1 MQQLNYT
8 RLHILMQSF
17 RQRFL
22 ATGVS
27 LLAVTTLAV
36 DACRGREATAPPV
49 ARPSVTVN
57 RDKAPLGSPV
67 EITYKF
73 VVANDAKI
81 DGNYRVMLHVLDAD
95 EEMIWTDDHDPPVAT
110 SEWKPGQTVEY
121 TRTVFI
127 PIYPYIGETTL
138 QIGLYSPTKRLPLE
152 GEDSGQRG
160 YKVGKLQLQPQTANV
175 FTVFKDGW
183 HPAEAA
189 ERNGAVEWQWTK
201 KQATLAFRNPKKDSI
216 FYLDLD
222 NPGGPFNEPQQVRV
236 TLGDQL
242 IEGFQITPG
251 KQVLKK
257 IPITAAQLGE
267 ADMAELVIAVDK
279 TFVPAVVTNG
289 ASKDPRELGVRVF
302 HAVIAPTS

>member
-8 RLHILMQSF
+8 WRHEQMQSI
-17 RQRFL
+17 RPRFF

-27 LLAVTTLAV
+27 LLVVTLAIG
-36 DACRGREATAPPV
+36 ACGRKSASEPPV
-49 ARPSVTVN
+49 ARPSVTLN
-57 RDKAPLGSPV
+57 RDKAPLGSP
-67 EITYKF
+67 IDLTYRF
-73 VVANDAKI
+73 VVANGAKF
-81 DGNYRVMLHVLDAD
+81 DGNYRVMLHVLDAN
-95 EEMIWTDDHDPPVAT
+95 EEVIWTDDHDPPVAT

-138 QIGLYSPTKRLPLE
+138 QIGLYSVTRRLSLE

-160 YKVGKLQLQPQTANV
+160 YKIGTLQLLPQSASV
-175 FTVFKDGW
+175 FAVFKDGW
-183 HPAEAA
+183 HPVEVAA
-189 ERNGAVEWQWTK
+189 RNASVEWQWTK
-201 KQATLAFRNPKKDSI
+201 KQATLAFKNPRKDAI

-222 NPGGPFNEPQQVRV
+222 NPGGPFNEAQQVRV
-236 TLGDQL
+236 TLGQQL
-242 IEGFQITPG
+242 LEEFQITPG
-251 KQVLKK
+251 KQVLKR
-257 IPITAAQLGE
+257 IPFKAAQLGD

-302 HAVIAPTS
+302 HAFIAPGS